1 MKTIREIV
9 KEYKKVASTRGRIQ
23 MMFNVIAP
31 CFTKVG
37 GSYALKYQHE
47 AFANRE
53 VEDYDFIVYAK
64 DREGYQKLFQF
75 FILLSSIIMDK
86 TYYDNPSVYLGT
98 INGKKVNVILS
109 EEFIESSPSTFEDV
123 EHIIKVKKDW
133 IEKYQRKSKNSRA
146 KDIQDVNTYNN
157 FKQ

>member
-9 KEYKKVASTRGRIQ
+9 KEYKKVASTRGKIQ

-47 AFANRE
+47 AFADRE
-53 VEDYDFIVYAK
+53 VADYDFIVYAK

-75 FILLSSIIMDK
+75 FILLSSMIMDK
-86 TYYDNPSVYLGT
+86 TYYRNPSVYLGT
-98 INGKKVNVILS
+98 INDKKVNVILS
-109 EEFIESSPSTFEDV
+109 EKFIESSSSTFEDA
-123 EHIIKVKKDW
+123 EYIIQIKKEW
-133 IEKYQRKSKNSRA
+133 IKKYQELGKKPRT
-146 KDIQDVNTYNN
+146 KDIQDVLTY
-157 FKQ
+157 K

>member
-9 KEYKKVASTRGRIQ
+9 KEYKKVASTRGKIQ

-47 AFANRE
+47 AFTDRE
-53 VEDYDFIVYAK
+53 VKDYDFIVYAK

-86 TYYDNPSVYLGT
+86 TYYDNPSVYLGR

-109 EEFIESSPSTFEDV
+109 EEFIESPSSTFEDV
-123 EHIIKVKKDW
+123 EHIIRIKKDW

-157 FKQ
+157 HK